1 MIILSIR
8 PVDLKMAIPK
18 TQEVSKVEQN
28 NNENLKFSLQNQV
41 DEQNK
46 TIKQEMK
53 QVNDSEEL
61 SKSKIRD
68 NEDKNN
74 SKEDKEDQKKE
85 SKASQLLNHDSKEGN
100 VGKDSTVG
108 GKIDIKV

>member
-68 NEDKNN
+68 NEDENN
-74 SKEDKEDQKKE
+74 SHTDKENSKQE
-85 SKASQLLNHDSKEGN
+85 SEASKLLNHNSKEGN
-100 VGKDSTVG
+100 VGSDSTVG